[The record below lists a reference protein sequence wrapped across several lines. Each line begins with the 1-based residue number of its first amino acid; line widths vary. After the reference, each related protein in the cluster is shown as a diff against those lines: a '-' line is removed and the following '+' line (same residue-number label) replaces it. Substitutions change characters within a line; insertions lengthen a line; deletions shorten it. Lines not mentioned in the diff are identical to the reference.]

1 MGVTGPSNPSLY
13 VSLPYI
19 LKLDSMIGLKKNLNN
34 DLNLSRICVKRNDPA
49 VYWHNWGRKVYIFCC
64 EQVARLKC
72 DGNFVDKA

>member
-1 MGVTGPSNPSLY
+1 
-13 VSLPYI
+13 
-19 LKLDSMIGLKKNLNN
+19 MIGLKKNRND